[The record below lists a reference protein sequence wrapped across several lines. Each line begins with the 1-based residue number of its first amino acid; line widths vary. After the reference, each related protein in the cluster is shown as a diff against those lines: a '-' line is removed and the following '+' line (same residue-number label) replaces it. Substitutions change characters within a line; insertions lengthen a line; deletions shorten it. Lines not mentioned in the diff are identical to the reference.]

1 MVKLEDMELK
11 LEKKK
16 KNVVI
21 LLFISTRFNDL
32 IINNE

>member
-1 MVKLEDMELK
+1 MKLEDMELK
-11 LEKKK
+11 LEKKR